1 MDNNISENDLPL
13 EYPDF
18 NKLYTFKSEIRKAP
32 KDTWL
37 GIRKATLGIY
47 LTTLILS
54 ILLCVQYLI
63 CKEPN
68 NLQTVLM
75 SIGASGV
82 GAALL
87 GYFIEVAITS
97 AERDRKSK
105 AYNSSIISIYYNLWL
120 IFGNGT
126 YSYLNSIGSNEMKL
140 NRARHF
146 ADEFIF
152 QFKHVIPQIEN
163 FILEH
168 SEWFDE
174 YTVKAFDDLKS
185 LLIKYIASLQ
195 NPRDT
200 AHLIQLLD
208 GTRVNLRQFCNLLK
222 MKKLFIGK

>member
-1 MDNNISENDLPL
+1 MENNINENDLPL

-68 NLQTVLM
+68 NLQNVLM

-97 AERDRKSK
+97 SERNRKIKS
-105 AYNSSIISIYYNLWL
+105 YNSYIISIYYNLWL
-120 IFGNGT
+120 VFGCGT
-126 YSYLNSIGSNEMKL
+126 YSYLNDINSSEMKQ
-140 NRARHF
+140 NRARHA

-163 FILEH
+163 FVLEH
-168 SEWFDE
+168 GEWFDE
-174 YTVKAFDDLKS
+174 YTAKSFDELKS
-185 LLIKYIASLQ
+185 KLIEFIASLQ
-195 NPRDT
+195 NPIDT
-200 AHLIQLLD
+200 AYLIKLLD
-208 GTRVNLRQFCNLLK
+208 GVRINLRQFFNPLK

>member
-1 MDNNISENDLPL
+1 MENNINENDLPL

-18 NKLYTFKSEIRKAP
+18 NKVYTFKSEIRKTP
-32 KDTWL
+32 KSTWL

-68 NLQTVLM
+68 NLQNVLM

-97 AERDRKSK
+97 AERDRKVK

-126 YSYLNSIGSNEMKL
+126 YSYLNSIDSNEMKL

-168 SEWFDE
+168 GEWFDE
-174 YTVKAFDDLKS
+174 YTVKALDDLKS
-185 LLIKYIASLQ
+185 QLIRYIASLQ
-195 NPRDT
+195 NPIDT
-200 AHLIQLLD
+200 AHLIQSY
-208 GTRVNLRQFCNLLK
+208 NA
-222 MKKLFIGK
+222 